1 MFGDGRYSQN
11 IIQGGSVLQPQDYA
25 LASKLTLTP
34 GMISG
39 SNLSSAANAVD
50 GSIVTSDAGYLSSV
64 GTYVAI
70 DYGSAVVATK
80 FRIYFPS
87 IGSPVGTLYMQ
98 YSDNGSTWIDT
109 DAPPQIV
116 STAGWKEFTWTSAG
130 ARRYWRLYVKAPE
143 GGGGPWYREI
153 ELYTSAIIP
162 NCIVVTEAAS
172 VTPDAMTLGGSALV
186 QNLVV
191 DGASAVL
198 TLASVAH
205 GLALLAAGSV
215 MLVNGGK
222 INVDS
227 KALAGFVQADA
238 MTLAAPPLRGKIST
252 RHHDSLFARQRD
264 ALALDG
270 AMLFLAAPSFNIGSG
285 CIVSADGT
293 AGNQNGGVVSIIFR
307 DTFINSGTVRA
318 NGYGA
323 GAAGVVST
331 NKV

>member
-1 MFGDGRYSQN
+1 MFGGGLYSGN

-25 LASKLTLTP
+25 LSSKLTLTP

-98 YSDNGSTWIDT
+98 YSDDGSTWVDT
-109 DAPPQIV
+109 DATPQMV
-116 STAGWKEFTWTSAG
+116 STAGWKEFTWTSVG
-130 ARRYWRLYVKAPE
+130 ARRHWRLYVKAPE

-172 VTPDAMTLGGSALV
+172 VAPDLSVLGGAALV

-198 TLASVAH
+198 ALSSVAH
-205 GLALLAAGSV
+205 GLALLASGSV

-227 KALAGFVQADA
+227 KALAGFVQADC
-238 MTLAAPPLRGKIST
+238 MTLAAPPLRGKVSP
-252 RHHDSLFARQRD
+252 RHHAFAQQRN

-270 AMLFLAAPSFNIGSG
+270 GMLFLAAPSVSIASG

-293 AGNQNGGVVSIIFR
+293 AGNQNGGVVSIIYR
-307 DTFINSGTVRA
+307 DTYSNLGTVRA

-323 GAAGVVST
+323 GAAGVVSI